1 MLPTNLRELKRMLK
15 RYGIEVRELEGIRR
29 VTMSADDYDIV
40 VENPQVAVLDL
51 GQQKVI
57 QIVCS
62 GLERVERPPRAGPAV
77 SEEDV
82 RFVMEQTGATREE
95 VLRVL
100 SEEGGDIARAIL
112 RLQGS
117 RSSRP

>member
-1 MLPTNLRELKRMLK
+1 MNLRELKRMLK

-29 VTMSADDYDIV
+29 VTMSADDYEVV
-40 VENPQVAVLDL
+40 VEDPQVAVLEL

-57 QIVCS
+57 QIICTK
-62 GLERVERPPRAGPAV
+62 LERVEKPREAAPSV

-82 RFVMEQTGATREE
+82 RFVMEQTGAPREE

-100 SEEGGDIARAIL
+100 AEEGGDIARAIL
-112 RLQGS
+112 RLQES
-117 RSSRP
+117 RAPRA